1 MRRDSV
7 VWVRRV
13 RRVRVRRVRGR
24 RRRGGM
30 FWVRVWRGCWIEEG
44 MVREESMAGA
54 GSMLR

>member
-13 RRVRVRRVRGR
+13 RRVRVRRVRG